1 MGKAAVISS
10 FGPSGEGGAV
20 SLAPCPVAGIALSMN
35 RYRAMEMRIR
45 AGKALLLVG
54 DVLALLLAMIV
65 GGWLAGIVFANGT
78 DSVFAAR
85 LWNDAESRQV
95 VVILC
100 STFVA
105 MVFIW
110 RKLSHYSNRK
120 SFWSEQREILM
131 VLAGALVIDA
141 ALAFMIKSHVSR
153 GWMISFWAVAF
164 LLVPLTR
171 LLVKL
176 LRKNLGWLYQPFVVV
191 GSGLGVLEAIASLNS
206 ESLMGSVPVAILTP
220 ERGSNLRAIDGA
232 PMGIPQH
239 CLTPALEDFLMQP
252 SPLRVV
258 FVLGA
263 ETDRS
268 LHELAQRVALSRDDV
283 YLAPAIAGL
292 PLCNMEIYSFFS
304 HEVLFLRARNNL
316 NRRSSRLFKRAFD
329 MFAASLLLLALSPLF
344 IYVVH
349 RVRKET
355 QGPAFFTQERVGY
368 RGQLFP
374 IYKFRSMVANADAIL
389 EQWKAEHPDLWSE
402 YVASNFKLAEDP
414 RVTPFG
420 RWIRRTSID
429 ELPQLINVVLGN
441 MSLVGPRP
449 LLPRELE
456 HYGQSIDIYANVKPG
471 ITGLWQISGRS
482 RTTFERRIA
491 MDRWYIR
498 NWSIW
503 HDLIILLRTVNVVFT
518 KDGAH

>member
-110 RKLSHYSNRK
+110 RRLSHYSNRK

-176 LRKNLGWLYQPFVVV
+176 LRMV
-191 GSGLGVLEAIASLNS
+191 ISL
-206 ESLMGSVPVAILTP
+206 
-220 ERGSNLRAIDGA
+220 
-232 PMGIPQH
+232 
-239 CLTPALEDFLMQP
+239 
-252 SPLRVV
+252 
-258 FVLGA
+258 
-263 ETDRS
+263 
-268 LHELAQRVALSRDDV
+268 
-283 YLAPAIAGL
+283 
-292 PLCNMEIYSFFS
+292 
-304 HEVLFLRARNNL
+304 
-316 NRRSSRLFKRAFD
+316 
-329 MFAASLLLLALSPLF
+329 
-344 IYVVH
+344 
-349 RVRKET
+349 
-355 QGPAFFTQERVGY
+355 
-368 RGQLFP
+368 
-374 IYKFRSMVANADAIL
+374 
-389 EQWKAEHPDLWSE
+389 
-402 YVASNFKLAEDP
+402 
-414 RVTPFG
+414 
-420 RWIRRTSID
+420 
-429 ELPQLINVVLGN
+429 
-441 MSLVGPRP
+441 
-449 LLPRELE
+449 
-456 HYGQSIDIYANVKPG
+456 
-471 ITGLWQISGRS
+471 
-482 RTTFERRIA
+482 
-491 MDRWYIR
+491 
-498 NWSIW
+498 
-503 HDLIILLRTVNVVFT
+503 
-518 KDGAH
+518 